1 MLFGFSM
8 SENIFLEN
16 TIYWMSEKIFLEKTI
31 HSTSEKIFLENIPS
45 MPWVDKPACLTV
57 IWIWINKKRDGDT
70 V

>member
-31 HSTSEKIFLENIPS
+31 YSTSEKIFLENIPS
-45 MPWVDKPACLTV
+45 MPWVDLSHSNLDWDKQ
-57 IWIWINKKRDGDT
+57 KERR
-70 V
+70 